1 LLGPYPFEKFAVVE
15 NFFASGLGMPSFTL
29 LGSGIIKRHYV
40 QPYALGHEIV
50 HSWIGNA
57 VFNRVD
63 RGNWVEGLTTYLA
76 NYYWHELMG
85 DHAQARDQRRLM
97 VQGYSLHVTP
107 ERDYPVAQFTQKQDE
122 HDNAIG
128 YQKAAMVFHLLRQ
141 EVGEETFWRTLKSL
155 VAQYRGRH
163 AEWRDLE
170 RVFAEES
177 RQDLR
182 WFFAQWVEQDG
193 APMLSL
199 SEAVARAVAGEPPQ
213 TFLLEAT
220 IVQSNRPFRLP
231 LQLLIHMEGNREHV
245 LTVPLRSPRET
256 ISVTLPA
263 RPIMIDL
270 DPEFMTFRRIA
281 RQSLPPALNHFVTDR
296 RRSVLTA
303 FTNVPDHPSPFR
315 DVVTRIEAQ
324 EQQKPIG
331 DRTVI
336 TLLSQDGLLPQ
347 EGSVLILGGPES
359 RSGIQSILD
368 KHCGERATLN
378 DRGVTVKGTVYEGPE
393 LALLV
398 SCHRAD
404 RPGSVVTVLYAAAPQ
419 AVAKVARLL
428 FFYGWNSFVLFKDGA
443 VVTRG
448 EWPVAGDRTEVRF
461 DASNP
466 IR

>member
-1 LLGPYPFEKFAVVE
+1 
-15 NFFASGLGMPSFTL
+15 
-29 LGSGIIKRHYV
+29 
-40 QPYALGHEIV
+40 
-50 HSWIGNA
+50 
-57 VFNRVD
+57 
-63 RGNWVEGLTTYLA
+63 
-76 NYYWHELMG
+76 
-85 DHAQARDQRRLM
+85 
-97 VQGYSLHVTP
+97 
-107 ERDYPVAQFTQKQDE
+107 
-122 HDNAIG
+122 
-128 YQKAAMVFHLLRQ
+128 
-141 EVGEETFWRTLKSL
+141 
-155 VAQYRGRH
+155 
-163 AEWRDLE
+163 
-170 RVFAEES
+170 
-177 RQDLR
+177 
-182 WFFAQWVEQDG
+182 
-193 APMLSL
+193 
-199 SEAVARAVAGEPPQ
+199 
-213 TFLLEAT
+213 
-220 IVQSNRPFRLP
+220 
-231 LQLLIHMEGNREHV
+231 MEGNREHV
-245 LTVPLRSPRET
+245 LTVPLRWPRET